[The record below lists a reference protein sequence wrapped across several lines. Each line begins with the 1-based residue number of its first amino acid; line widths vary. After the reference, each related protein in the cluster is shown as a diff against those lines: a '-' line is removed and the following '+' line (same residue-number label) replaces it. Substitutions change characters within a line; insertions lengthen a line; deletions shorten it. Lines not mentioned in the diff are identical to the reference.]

1 MRIATAFTEKA
12 KKEVHQS
19 ELKSFGVHFPCEIY
33 HVGYADLHTKTWG
46 LIGDTEGW
54 REDYLIF
61 KYDTIIKRKKVGRPQ
76 KIKSEM
82 EEKEHTNNRVIIDIY
97 PISRAFNG
105 GLVSRPAP
113 RTYEVAANIAASR
126 SRDFEKD
133 KRRLIAE
140 GKINADDATY
150 KDYAKVVIQ
159 HWRGTNLITTEIWE
173 NGKRKVVTQ
182 NKPVGAPQGKEEVID
197 PKTRVKKY
205 QKVLNNTSKKYT
217 R

>member
-12 KKEVHQS
+12 LNEVHPS
-19 ELKSFGVHFPCEIY
+19 ELKDFSVHFPCEL
-33 HVGYADLHTKTWG
+33 HSRGYAENNSRLWSLKSDPQG
-46 LIGDTEGW
+46 GW
-54 REDYLIF
+54 REDYLKF
-61 KYDTIIKRKKVGRPQ
+61 ESKKTA
-76 KIKSEM
+76 KMLIKSESKM
-82 EEKEHTNNRVIIDIY
+82 EEKERINNRVIIDIY

-113 RTYEVAANIAASR
+113 RTYEVAVNIAASR

-133 KRRLIAE
+133 KKRLIAE

-173 NGKRKVVTQ
+173 NGKRKVVIK
-182 NKPVGAPQGKEEVID
+182 NKPVGAPQGREEVID